1 MIVHDAGSL
10 AFKSWQQLPESV
22 ELQLKVYMFNI
33 TNKDEILQGAKP
45 ELQEVGPFVYD
56 INTEKVNITFYENGT
71 ASYQNFGK

>member
-1 MIVHDAGSL
+1 
-10 AFKSWQQLPESV
+10 
-22 ELQLKVYMFNI
+22 MFNI